1 MELMLKIDLTEEQ
14 YNDLM
19 QKSYDKIFDDK
30 EFADVLKKVIADN
43 MGEYL
48 KTHPEI
54 IKKILVG
61 DEDYYY
67 RNKKSTEIGK
77 MIVEGAVKDY
87 SSDISEETK
96 CAIKQIL
103 KTVNLSNLLWS
114 IITEAVRKGMADGL
128 YTDFQMEHY
137 RGDQLQSIV
146 DEMKDKLGI

>member
-19 QKSYDKIFDDK
+19 QKSYDKIFDDE
-30 EFADVLKKVIADN
+30 EFADVLKKIIADN

-54 IKKILVG
+54 VKKILVG
-61 DEDYYY
+61 EDDYYT
-67 RNKKSTEIGK
+67 RNQKSTKLGK
-77 MIVEGAVKDY
+77 MIVEEAVKEY

-103 KTVNLSNLLWS
+103 KTVNLSDLLWS
-114 IITEAVRKGMADGL
+114 VITQAVQKGMVEGMR
-128 YTDFQMEHY
+128 YDFDMEHY
-137 RGDQLQSIV
+137 RNDQLQGIV
-146 DEMKDKLGI
+146 YNMKEKLGI